1 MALTPENRW
10 TFIIS
15 RFDRLTYTWIPSIL
29 IQIGKV
35 IEVKAKNE
43 TSKPLAELR
52 EPGKV

>member
-1 MALTPENRW
+1 M
-10 TFIIS
+10 
-15 RFDRLTYTWIPSIL
+15 RFNHLTYIWIPSIL
-29 IQIGKV
+29 IQVKKI